1 MKQMKEVMSMVNN
14 VACSCENCGRTTEYV
29 QIDLITIQHHSAQ
42 LCLACA
48 HVLSFPQQ
56 QARFFKLVRQKKIQ
70 HSNSEMQQAHR
81 LISRMIGG
89 GSVLAAVAVMAVGVT
104 QGFDINALVPN
115 PIDSAQSVEASLTFL
130 HLKSLQ

>member
-29 QIDLITIQHHSAQ
+29 QIDLVTIQHHSVH

-48 HVLSFPQQ
+48 HVLSLPQQ
-56 QARFFKLVRQKKIQ
+56 QARFFKLVWQKNAQ
-70 HSNSEMQQAHR
+70 HSNTEMQQAHR
-81 LISRMIGG
+81 LVSRMIGV

-104 QGFDINALVPN
+104 QGFDLTSLVPN
-115 PIDSAQSVEASLTFL
+115 SIDSAQSVEASLTFL
-130 HLKSLQ
+130 QLKSLQ